1 MKRILFLGVAL
12 MMLAAVSIS
21 AQKTPLT
28 FLWYQD
34 ATSAGW
40 STDVAIWQKF
50 KDDNP
55 NIDLQQEI
63 LFSEAYHNKLSAYI
77 AAGQIPDVFYLWPSR
92 RSSSATIHDQKLAKD
107 LAPLLGK
114 EFLADFVAPALDVN
128 QQSSKQLSELPQ
140 SFTYTTVM
148 YTNKKLLWDL
158 GIAQPK
164 TYADLKAM
172 VVKLKVKGIQTLILP
187 DGDGW
192 PAQSC
197 LFSTIAGR
205 MVGDR
210 WIDLAITG
218 KAKYTEPAFVA
229 ALAFWQQMF
238 TDGVI
243 SWTNMQEPYGNGPG
257 TFASG
262 KAAFFVDGDWR
273 QGAYLTDKSTG
284 AALIPPAN
292 QASDFAFLNF
302 PAIPGE
308 KYPGVVSAIAGTGLG
323 ISSKIPAG
331 SDKEKAAVKLLKY
344 YYGPEV
350 SLLNYESGAFI
361 PSRKGVVSEK
371 LEPFT
376 QMMPKYYATIAKT
389 CYVIDG
395 VLEPDVF
402 NVLNAG
408 LQAIGLGAKTPAAVA
423 AEMQKAQDAV
433 AKK

>member
-1 MKRILFLGVAL
+1 MKRILFIGMAL
-12 MMLAAVSIS
+12 MMLAAVSIG
-21 AQKTPLT
+21 AQKIPLT

-40 STDVAIWQKF
+40 STDVKIWQKF

-55 NIDLQQEI
+55 DIDLQQEI

-77 AAGQIPDVFYLWPSR
+77 AAGTIPDVFYLWPSR

-114 EFLADFVAPALDVN
+114 DFLSNFVAPALDVN

-148 YTNKKLLWDL
+148 YTNKKLLADNGL
-158 GIAQPK
+158 SLPK
-164 TYADLKAM
+164 TYADMRAM
-172 VVKLKVKGIQTLILP
+172 VVRLRVKGIQTLILP

-197 LFSTIAGR
+197 LFSTITGR
-205 MVGDR
+205 LLGDA
-210 WIDLAITG
+210 WVDQVLAG
-218 KAKYTEPAFVA
+218 KARFTDAGFVN
-229 ALAFWQQMF
+229 ALKFWQQMF
-238 TDGVI
+238 TDGVL
-243 SWTNMQEPYGNGPG
+243 SWTNVQMPYGDGPG
-257 TFASG
+257 LLANG

-284 AALIPPAN
+284 TALIAPAK
-292 QASDFAFLNF
+292 QATDFAFLNF

-308 KYPGVVSAIAGTGLG
+308 RNPGVVSAIAGPGLG
-323 ISSKIPAG
+323 ICSKIPAG
-331 SDKEKAAVKLLKY
+331 SDKEKAAVRLLKY

-350 SLLNYESGAFI
+350 SKLELETGAFI
-361 PSRKGVVSEK
+361 PTRTGVTSDM

-376 QMMPKYYATIAKT
+376 KMMPLYYATIAKT

-402 NVLNAG
+402 NILNAG
-408 LQAIGLGAKTPAAVA
+408 LQAIGLGAKSPAQVA
-423 AEMQKAQDAV
+423 AEMQKAQAAV
-433 AKK
+433 KK